1 MEEIII
7 KISEIERLVMLL
19 LIQKEKLEEREEADP
34 SKGSIHKT
42 LLAIKQ
48 LKRKL
53 EIILGNKKLR
63 TPEELETK
71 VRKNE

>member
-7 KISEIERLVMLL
+7 KIGEIERLVMLL

-48 LKRKL
+48 LNKKL
-53 EIILGNKKLR
+53 ETILDNKKLR
-63 TPEELETK
+63 TSEELEME
-71 VRKNE
+71 VCKNE

>member
-7 KISEIERLVMLL
+7 KIGEIERLVMLL

-42 LLAIKQ
+42 LLAIK
-48 LKRKL
+48 
-53 EIILGNKKLR
+53 
-63 TPEELETK
+63 
-71 VRKNE
+71 